1 MTQLDVAVQTIELDV
16 QGMTCASCA
25 ARIEKKLNRLE
36 GVNAT
41 VNYATEK
48 ATVHAGKG
56 TTAQTLIETIEKT
69 GYHATL
75 PTESPRDPELE
86 LRQLRRRLI
95 ICAVLS
101 LPVILISMVPAWQF
115 PWWQWVSFALA
126 AWWSSGAPGR
136 STALPCSICS
146 TATQR
151 WTR

>member
-1 MTQLDVAVQTIELDV
+1 MTQVDVAVQTIELDV

-48 ATVHAGKG
+48 ATVHAGKR

-75 PTESPRDPELE
+75 PAESPRDPDLE

-95 ICAVLS
+95 ICAALS
-101 LPVILISMVPAWQF
+101 LPVIVISMVPAWQF
-115 PWWQWVSFALA
+115 PWWQWV
-126 AWWSSGAPGR
+126 
-136 STALPCSICS
+136 
-146 TATQR
+146 
-151 WTR
+151 